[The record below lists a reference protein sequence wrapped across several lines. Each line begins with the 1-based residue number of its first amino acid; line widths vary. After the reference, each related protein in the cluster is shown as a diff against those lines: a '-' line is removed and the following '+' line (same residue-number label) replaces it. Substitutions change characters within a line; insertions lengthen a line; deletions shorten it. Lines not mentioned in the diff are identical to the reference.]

1 MTEHLTTHKL
11 SRAVDN
17 VVAHTRDLVQDNLI
31 EQGSKGVYG
40 SPGHVY
46 WVECRECGAQATD
59 MYDLDHPKCPVA
71 ILWATLDRIEYGE

>member
-17 VVAHTRDLVQDNLI
+17 VVAHTRDLVQDNLTIDRRRPRTDYI
-31 EQGSKGVYG
+31 E
-40 SPGHVY
+40 Y
-46 WVECRECGAQATD
+46 WVECTECGAQAED